1 MYIEFSENNGKLM
14 DGDIMFL
21 PGQRE
26 KYFEPFKDENDYK
39 NDNDNDPPQPQN
51 NHQGETDKEDRIDEY
66 FDDLDLEDEYD
77 DVDKRQRV
85 IKLLR
90 KLEDKENIDENE
102 EFEDG
107 DIAENE
113 VLKSTFSRWSTPIP
127 YVLSNTLSAS
137 M

>member
-1 MYIEFSENNGKLM
+1 M

-21 PGQRE
+21 PDQRE

-90 KLEDKENIDENE
+90 KLEDRENIDENE